1 MNSYKAYLAVRNPD
15 GSIQTSVTTRSKSD
29 LPAGDVLIKVAYSSL
44 NYKDALSATGAPGV
58 TKNYPHVPGI
68 DASGEVVESQV
79 PEFKPGDAVLVTGY
93 DLGVETDGGYGEYIR
108 VPADWVVPI
117 PSGLTKRESMIFG
130 TAGFTAALSVHSLI
144 HNNILPDSGPVLV
157 TGATGG
163 VGCIAVAILAKLD
176 YTVIA
181 STGKSSEH
189 DFLKKLGASTVIDRD
204 EINDQ
209 SGRPLLKSSYAG
221 AVDTVGGNTLT
232 TVVKSIQQHGS
243 VAACGVVAGPK
254 LELTVFPF
262 ILRGVRLLGVD
273 SALCPNNLRHETWQ
287 KLAGDWKIDHLN
299 DIATTIHLEELD
311 SSVAAILKGKIR
323 GRVIV
328 EIGADS

>member
-79 PEFKPGDAVLVTGY
+79 PDFNPGDAVLVTGY

-117 PSGLTKRESMIFG
+117 PKGLTKRESMIFG
-130 TAGFTAALSVHSLI
+130 TAGFTAAISVHSLI
-144 HNNILPDSGPVLV
+144 HNNTLPDSGPVLV

-163 VGCIAVAILAKLD
+163 VGCIAVAILAKLG

-189 DFLKKLGASTVIDRD
+189 DFLKKLGAATVIDRD

-311 SSVAAILKGKIR
+311 ASVAAILKGKIR
-323 GRVIV
+323 GRIIV

>member
-1 MNSYKAYLAVRNPD
+1 MNSYKAYLAVRNPN

-117 PSGLTKRESMIFG
+117 PKGLTKRESMIFG

-144 HNNILPDSGPVLV
+144 HNDTLPDSGSVLV

-163 VGCIAVAILAKLD
+163 VGCIAVAILGKLG

-209 SGRPLLKSSYAG
+209 SGRPLLKSRYAG

-243 VAACGVVAGPK
+243 IAACGVVAGPK

-273 SALCPNNLRHETWQ
+273 SALCPYNIRHKTWQ

-299 DIATTIHLEELD
+299 DIVTTIHLEELD

-323 GRVIV
+323 GRTIV